1 MKFFLG
7 LDLGQASDYTALAVL
22 EKLDPAPAADT
33 RGRGPGLRLGEALP
47 LSQTLRGRAPAPAI
61 FHCRHL
67 ERMPLGTAYPAV
79 VRHVRE
85 LLATPPLRGDSA
97 LVVDATGVSRPVVD
111 MLTAAGLEPISV
123 TITGGDAV
131 TQETARS
138 YRVPKRD
145 LVSVVQ
151 VLLQSERLKF
161 AAQLPLVETLK
172 RELQDFRVKID
183 PVTAHDS
190 YGSWREGSHDD
201 LVLAVAV
208 AAWYGERW
216 QARPLYTSFS
226 YVTPG

>member
-7 LDLGQASDYTALAVL
+7 LDLGQAADYTALAVL
-22 EKLDPAPAADT
+22 EKLDPPPAADT
-33 RGRGPGLRLGEALP
+33 PGRGPGLRLGAALP
-47 LSQTLRGRAPAPAI
+47 LSEALRGRAPAPAT

-67 ERMPLGTAYPAV
+67 ERLTLGTAYPAV

-85 LLATPPLRGDSA
+85 LLATPPLRGDSV
-97 LVVDATGVSRPVVD
+97 LVVDSTGVGRPVVD
-111 MLTAAGLEPISV
+111 MLTAAGLEPIAV

-131 TQETARS
+131 TQEGARS

-145 LVSVVQ
+145 LVSAVQ
-151 VLLQSERLKF
+151 VLLQTERLKF
-161 AAQLPLVETLK
+161 AAQLPVVETLR
-172 RELQDFRVKID
+172 RELADFRVKID
-183 PVTAHDS
+183 PLTAHDS

-216 QARPLYTSFS
+216 QPRPLYTSFS
-226 YVTPG
+226 YVTGW